1 MNQDILPKAQQVEK
15 RIARDFSL
23 PLEIFIIRAHIAD
36 RKMGAQH
43 FSPPHFHAQFFHA
56 QQA

>member
-23 PLEIFIIRAHIAD
+23 PLEIFIIRVHIAD

-56 QQA
+56 QHA